1 MLDLALAAVL
11 LVALGAILFGV
22 RYMRREA
29 FLPYH
34 ADVVGKSWGE
44 LDAGVQV
51 IILGM
56 LKIIGAGFATL
67 GVTLLWLCFAL
78 HEGARWAPWAILT
91 VSAGGLGAHLV
102 VCPQPRAVRPRPRTA
117 ARAAAGG
124 MALRCVSVRRAL
136 LCPGIGASLVLGWQ
150 AAAR

>member
-11 LVALGAILFGV
+11 LVALGVILFGT
-22 RYMRREA
+22 RYMRRDA

-34 ADVVGKSWGE
+34 ADVAGKSWGE
-44 LDAGVQV
+44 IDAGVQV

-91 VSAGGLGAHLV
+91 VSAVALGPMLYVAVKL
-102 VCPQPRAVRPRPRTA
+102 RAFRPEAQTPVRPTA
-117 ARAAAGG
+117 AMIVLIVVGVG
-124 MALRCVSVRRAL
+124 LSL
-136 LCPGIGASLVLGWQ
+136 L
-150 AAAR
+150 AR

>member
-11 LVALGAILFGV
+11 LVAFGVILFGT

-34 ADVVGKSWGE
+34 AAVAGKSWSE
-44 LDAGVQV
+44 IDAGVQV
-51 IILGM
+51 VILGM

-91 VSAGGLGAHLV
+91 VSAVALGPMLYVAIKL
-102 VCPQPRAVRPRPRTA
+102 RAFRPEAQTPIRPTA
-117 ARAAAGG
+117 AMMVLIVVGVG
-124 MALRCVSVRRAL
+124 LSL
-136 LCPGIGASLVLGWQ
+136 L
-150 AAAR
+150 AR

>member
-11 LVALGAILFGV
+11 PVALGGILFGV

-29 FLPYH
+29 YLPYH
-34 ADVVGKSWGE
+34 ADVAGKSWNE
-44 LDAGVQV
+44 LDPGVQV

-56 LKIIGAGFATL
+56 LKIIGGGFATL

-91 VSAGGLGAHLV
+91 ISAVELGPMLYVAIRL
-102 VCPQPRAVRPRPRTA
+102 RAFRPDAQTPVRPTLA
-117 ARAAAGG
+117 MMVLIIAGVG
-124 MALRCVSVRRAL
+124 LAL
-136 LCPGIGASLVLGWQ
+136 LA
-150 AAAR
+150 

>member
-11 LVALGAILFGV
+11 LVAFAAILFGT

-34 ADVVGKSWGE
+34 AAVAGKSWSE
-44 LDAGVQV
+44 IDAGVQV
-51 IILGM
+51 VILGM
-56 LKIIGAGFATL
+56 LKIIGAGFAIL

-91 VSAGGLGAHLV
+91 VSAAALGPMLYVAIKL
-102 VCPQPRAVRPRPRTA
+102 RAFRPEAQTPVRPTA
-117 ARAAAGG
+117 AMIVLIVVGVG
-124 MALRCVSVRRAL
+124 LSL
-136 LCPGIGASLVLGWQ
+136 L
-150 AAAR
+150 AR